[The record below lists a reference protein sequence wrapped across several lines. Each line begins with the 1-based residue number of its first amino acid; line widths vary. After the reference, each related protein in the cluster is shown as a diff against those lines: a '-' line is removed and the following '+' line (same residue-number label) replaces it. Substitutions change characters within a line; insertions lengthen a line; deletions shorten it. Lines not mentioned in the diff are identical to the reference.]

1 MESVMPRIHRL
12 PDRHADTEKVT
23 INVGHVDL
31 GRIDLLVREGF
42 YSNRTDFIRSAIRHQ
57 LTTEARAVDQSVERH
72 HFEMGLFDV
81 TRADLE
87 RLREKKEV
95 LHLRV
100 VGLARIASDVSPELA
115 QETIASLSV
124 LGSLQASKEVKAVLA
139 NRVT

>member
-1 MESVMPRIHRL
+1 MPKIHRL

-23 INVGHVDL
+23 INLGHVDL

-42 YSNRTDFIRSAIRHQ
+42 YSNRTDFIRSAIRTQ
-57 LTTEARAVDQSVERH
+57 LTAEARAVDQSVERH

-87 RLREKKEV
+87 RLRETGEV

-100 VGLARIASDVSPELA
+100 LGLARIADDVTPELA
-115 QETIASLSV
+115 RETIGSLSV
-124 LGSLQASKEVKAVLA
+124 LGSLQATKDVKSALA
-139 NRVT
+139 DRIT

>member
-1 MESVMPRIHRL
+1 MPKIHRL

-23 INVGHVDL
+23 INLGHVDL

-42 YSNRTDFIRSAIRHQ
+42 YSNRTDFIRSAIRNQ
-57 LTTEARAVDQSVERH
+57 LTAEARAVDQSVERH

-81 TRADLE
+81 SRDDLE
-87 RLREKKEV
+87 QLRDKGEV

-100 VGLARIASDVSPELA
+100 LGLARIADDVSPELA

-124 LGSLQASKEVKAVLA
+124 LGSLQAPKEVKTALA
-139 NRVT
+139 SRII